1 MKKVSYI
8 FWGAAGLLFVVM
20 CVVVIFYYNKMK
32 SGIGNSA
39 PPSVAFLYAIPF
51 AVAIIICVIL
61 AVIIGKKR

>member
-20 CVVVIFYYNKMK
+20 CVVVMFYYNKMK
-32 SGIGNSA
+32 FGTGNSA
-39 PPSVAFLYAIPF
+39 PPSVAFLYAVPF
-51 AVAIIICVIL
+51 AAAIIICVIL